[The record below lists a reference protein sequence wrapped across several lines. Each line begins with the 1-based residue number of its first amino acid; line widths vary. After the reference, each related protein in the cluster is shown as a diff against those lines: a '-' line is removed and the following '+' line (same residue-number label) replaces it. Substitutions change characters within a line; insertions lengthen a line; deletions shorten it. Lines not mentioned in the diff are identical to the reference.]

1 MPIRMVMEVQLL
13 GEKLRGGYTT
23 GACAAAGAKA
33 AAMVLSGLAADD
45 LSEVEITALD
55 GTKLQI
61 PVAGIK
67 KLPEGIQVEIIKD
80 AGDDPDITNGASVFV
95 TLTPVAEKEKLLPV
109 TGKSLLYENVLF
121 EAGRGIGYA
130 TKAGLSLA
138 VGEPAINPG
147 PRKLVHDS
155 LQEVWGEKPCRVRI
169 DIPKGEELAGK
180 TLNPVLGIEGGISV
194 IGTTGVLRPM
204 SEEAFKNS
212 LVPQI
217 EVAKAAGYQTQI
229 FVPGKIGE
237 RIAFSWGLPQEA
249 MVQTSN
255 FIGFMLEMAADRGL
269 ERVLLFGHIGKLA
282 KVAAGVFH
290 THNRVGDARLEV
302 LAAYSGAAGMPPEGM
317 QRILQAVT
325 TEEAL
330 PVIKEYGLEAVY
342 STIAARASYRAERL
356 LFNRLQ
362 VGTVLVTL
370 QGELLGMDA
379 RAAEIGREWHWNLP
393 GIAGK

>member
-1 MPIRMVMEVQLL
+1 MAKQL
-13 GEKLRGGYTT
+13 KGGYTT
-23 GACAAAGAKA
+23 GACLAAGAKA
-33 AAMVLSGLAADD
+33 GAMIMQGEDPGDRVDI
-45 LSEVEITALD
+45 VALD
-55 GTKLQI
+55 GTPLQI
-61 PVAGIK
+61 PIASVELLAHGVK
-67 KLPEGIQVEIIKD
+67 VEIIKD
-80 AGDDPDITNGASVFV
+80 AGDDPDITNGTSVFI
-95 TLTPVAEKEKLLPV
+95 TFSFLTQEQLQPVY
-109 TGKSLLYENVLF
+109 GQSILYKQILF
-121 EAGRGIGYA
+121 EAGQGIGHA
-130 TKAGLSLA
+130 TKPGLSLA

-147 PRKLVHDS
+147 PRQLVYNSIKDIIGDKAC
-155 LQEVWGEKPCRVRI
+155 LVRV
-169 DIPKGEELAGK
+169 DIPAGIGLATK

-217 EVAKAAGYQTQI
+217 EVAKAAGFTTQI

-237 RIAFSWGLPQEA
+237 RIATSWGLPTEA

-255 FIGFMLEMAADRGL
+255 FIGFMLEAGADHGL
-269 ERVLLFGHIGKLA
+269 ERILLFGHIGKLA

-302 LAAYSGAAGMPPEGM
+302 LAAYSAAQGMPAEGV

-330 PVIKEYGLEAVY
+330 PVIEEYGLQSVY
-342 STIAARASYRAERL
+342 QVIAARASYRAERL

-370 QGELLGMDA
+370 QGKLLGMDEKA
-379 RAAEIGREWHWNLP
+379 KEIGRDFGWQ
-393 GIAGK
+393 IK

>member
-1 MPIRMVMEVQLL
+1 MAKQL
-13 GEKLRGGYTT
+13 KGGYTT
-23 GACAAAGAKA
+23 GACLAAGAKA
-33 AAMVLSGLAADD
+33 GAMIMQGEDPGDRVDI
-45 LSEVEITALD
+45 VALD
-55 GTKLQI
+55 GTPLQI
-61 PVAGIK
+61 PIASVELLAHGVK
-67 KLPEGIQVEIIKD
+67 VEIIKD
-80 AGDDPDITNGASVFV
+80 AGDDPDITNGTSVFI
-95 TLTPVAEKEKLLPV
+95 TFSFLTQEQLQPVY
-109 TGKSLLYENVLF
+109 GQSILYKQILF
-121 EAGRGIGYA
+121 EAGQGIGHA
-130 TKAGLSLA
+130 TKPGLSLA

-147 PRKLVHDS
+147 PRQLVYNSIKDIIGDKAC
-155 LQEVWGEKPCRVRI
+155 LVRV
-169 DIPKGEELAGK
+169 DIPVGTELATK

-217 EVAKAAGYQTQI
+217 EVAKAAGFTTQI

-237 RIAFSWGLPQEA
+237 RIATSWGLPTEA

-255 FIGFMLEMAADRGL
+255 FIGFMLEAGADHGL
-269 ERVLLFGHIGKLA
+269 ERILLFGHIGKLA

-302 LAAYSGAAGMPPEGM
+302 LAAYSAAQGMPAEGI

-330 PVIKEYGLEAVY
+330 PVIEEYGLQSVY
-342 STIAARASYRAERL
+342 QVIAARASYRAERL
-356 LFNRLQ
+356 LFKRLQ

-370 QGELLGMDA
+370 QGKLLGMDEKA
-379 RAAEIGREWHWNLP
+379 KEIGRDFGWQ
-393 GIAGK
+393 IK

>member
-1 MPIRMVMEVQLL
+1 MAKQL
-13 GEKLRGGYTT
+13 KGGYTT
-23 GACAAAGAKA
+23 GACLAAGAKA
-33 AAMVLSGLAADD
+33 GAMIMQGEDPGDRVDI
-45 LSEVEITALD
+45 VALD
-55 GTKLQI
+55 GTPLQI
-61 PVAGIK
+61 PIASVELLAHGVK
-67 KLPEGIQVEIIKD
+67 VEIIKD
-80 AGDDPDITNGASVFV
+80 AGDDPDITNGTSVFI
-95 TLTPVAEKEKLLPV
+95 TFSFLTQEQLQPVY
-109 TGKSLLYENVLF
+109 GQSILYKQILF
-121 EAGRGIGYA
+121 EAGQGIGYA
-130 TKAGLSLA
+130 TKPGLSLA

-147 PRKLVHDS
+147 PRQLVYNSIKDIIGDKAC
-155 LQEVWGEKPCRVRI
+155 LVRV
-169 DIPKGEELAGK
+169 DIPAGTELATK

-217 EVAKAAGYQTQI
+217 EVAKAAGFTTQI

-237 RIAFSWGLPQEA
+237 RIATSWGLPTEA

-255 FIGFMLEMAADRGL
+255 FIGFMLEAGADHGL
-269 ERVLLFGHIGKLA
+269 ERILLFGHIGKLA

-302 LAAYSGAAGMPPEGM
+302 LAAYSAAQGMPAEGV

-330 PVIKEYGLEAVY
+330 PVIEEYGLQSVY
-342 STIAARASYRAERL
+342 QVIAARASYRAERL

-370 QGELLGMDA
+370 QGKLLGMDEKA
-379 RAAEIGREWHWNLP
+379 KEIGRDFGWQ
-393 GIAGK
+393 IK

>member
-1 MPIRMVMEVQLL
+1 MAKQL
-13 GEKLRGGYTT
+13 KGGYTT
-23 GACAAAGAKA
+23 GACLAAGAKA
-33 AAMVLSGLAADD
+33 GAMIMQGEDPGDRVDI
-45 LSEVEITALD
+45 VALD
-55 GTKLQI
+55 GTPLQI
-61 PVAGIK
+61 PIASVELLAHGVK
-67 KLPEGIQVEIIKD
+67 VEIIKD
-80 AGDDPDITNGASVFV
+80 AGDDPDITNGTSVFI
-95 TLTPVAEKEKLLPV
+95 TFSFWTQEQLQPVY
-109 TGKSLLYENVLF
+109 GQSILYKQILF
-121 EAGRGIGYA
+121 EAGQGIGHA
-130 TKAGLSLA
+130 TKPGLSLA

-147 PRKLVHDS
+147 PRQLVYNSIKDIIGDKAC
-155 LQEVWGEKPCRVRI
+155 LVRV
-169 DIPKGEELAGK
+169 DIPAGTELATK

-217 EVAKAAGYQTQI
+217 EVAKAAGFTTQI

-237 RIAFSWGLPQEA
+237 RIATSWGLPTEA

-255 FIGFMLEMAADRGL
+255 FIGFMLEAGADHGL
-269 ERVLLFGHIGKLA
+269 ERILLFGHIGKLA

-302 LAAYSGAAGMPPEGM
+302 LAAYSAAQGMPAEGV

-330 PVIKEYGLEAVY
+330 PVIEEYGLQSVY
-342 STIAARASYRAERL
+342 QVIAARASYRAERL

-370 QGELLGMDA
+370 QGKLLGMDEKA
-379 RAAEIGREWHWNLP
+379 KEIGRDFGWQ
-393 GIAGK
+393 IK

>member
-1 MPIRMVMEVQLL
+1 MAKQL
-13 GEKLRGGYTT
+13 KGGYTT
-23 GACAAAGAKA
+23 GACLAAGAKA
-33 AAMVLSGLAADD
+33 GAMIMQGEDPGDRVDI
-45 LSEVEITALD
+45 VALD
-55 GTKLQI
+55 GTPLQI
-61 PVAGIK
+61 PIAS
-67 KLPEGIQVEIIKD
+67 VELLAHGVKVETIKD
-80 AGDDPDITNGASVFV
+80 AGDDPDITNGTSVFI
-95 TLTPVAEKEKLLPV
+95 TFSFLTQEQLQPVY
-109 TGKSLLYENVLF
+109 GQSILYKQILF
-121 EAGRGIGYA
+121 EAGQGIGHA
-130 TKAGLSLA
+130 TKPGLSLA

-147 PRKLVHDS
+147 PRQLVYNSIKDIIGDKAC
-155 LQEVWGEKPCRVRI
+155 LVRV
-169 DIPKGEELAGK
+169 DIPAGTELATK

-217 EVAKAAGYQTQI
+217 EVAKAAGFTTQI

-237 RIAFSWGLPQEA
+237 RIATSWGLPTEA

-255 FIGFMLEMAADRGL
+255 FIGFMLEAGADHGL
-269 ERVLLFGHIGKLA
+269 ERILLFGHIGKLA

-302 LAAYSGAAGMPPEGM
+302 LAAYSAAQGMPAEGV

-330 PVIKEYGLEAVY
+330 PVIEEYGLQSVY
-342 STIAARASYRAERL
+342 QVIAARASYRAERL
-356 LFNRLQ
+356 LFKRLQ

-370 QGELLGMDA
+370 QGKLLGMDEKA
-379 RAAEIGREWHWNLP
+379 KEIGRDFGWQ
-393 GIAGK
+393 IK

>member
-1 MPIRMVMEVQLL
+1 MAKQL
-13 GEKLRGGYTT
+13 KGGYTT
-23 GACAAAGAKA
+23 GACLAAGAKA
-33 AAMVLSGLAADD
+33 GAMIMQGEDPGDRVDI
-45 LSEVEITALD
+45 VALD
-55 GTKLQI
+55 GTPLQI
-61 PVAGIK
+61 PIASVELLAQGVK
-67 KLPEGIQVEIIKD
+67 VEIIKD
-80 AGDDPDITNGASVFV
+80 AGDDPDITNGTSVFI
-95 TLTPVAEKEKLLPV
+95 TFSFLTQEQLQPVY
-109 TGKSLLYENVLF
+109 GQSILYKQILF
-121 EAGRGIGYA
+121 EAGQGIGHA
-130 TKAGLSLA
+130 TKPGLSLA

-147 PRKLVHDS
+147 PRQLVYNSIKDIIGDKAC
-155 LQEVWGEKPCRVRI
+155 LVRV
-169 DIPKGEELAGK
+169 DIPAGTELATK

-217 EVAKAAGYQTQI
+217 EVAKAAGFTTQI

-237 RIAFSWGLPQEA
+237 RIATSWGLPTEA

-255 FIGFMLEMAADRGL
+255 FIGFMLEAGADHGL
-269 ERVLLFGHIGKLA
+269 ERILLFGHIGKLA

-302 LAAYSGAAGMPPEGM
+302 LAAYSAAQGMPAEGI

-330 PVIKEYGLEAVY
+330 PVIEEYGLQSVY
-342 STIAARASYRAERL
+342 QVIAARASYRAERL

-370 QGELLGMDA
+370 QGKLLGMDEKA
-379 RAAEIGREWHWNLP
+379 KEIGRDFGWQ
-393 GIAGK
+393 IK

>member
-1 MPIRMVMEVQLL
+1 MAKQL
-13 GEKLRGGYTT
+13 KGGYTT
-23 GACAAAGAKA
+23 GACLAAGAKA
-33 AAMVLSGLAADD
+33 GAMIMQGEDPGDRVDI
-45 LSEVEITALD
+45 VALD
-55 GTKLQI
+55 GTPLQI
-61 PVAGIK
+61 PIASVELLAHGVK
-67 KLPEGIQVEIIKD
+67 VEIIKD
-80 AGDDPDITNGASVFV
+80 AGDDPDITNGTSVFI
-95 TLTPVAEKEKLLPV
+95 TFSFLAQEQLQPVY
-109 TGKSLLYENVLF
+109 GQSILYKQILF
-121 EAGRGIGYA
+121 EAGQGIGHA
-130 TKAGLSLA
+130 TKPGLSLA

-147 PRKLVHDS
+147 PRQLVYNSIKDIIGDKAC
-155 LQEVWGEKPCRVRI
+155 LVRV
-169 DIPKGEELAGK
+169 DIPAGKELATK

-217 EVAKAAGYQTQI
+217 EVAKAAGFTTQI

-237 RIAFSWGLPQEA
+237 RIATSWGLPTEA

-255 FIGFMLEMAADRGL
+255 FIGFMLEAGADHGL
-269 ERVLLFGHIGKLA
+269 ERILLFGHIGKLA

-302 LAAYSGAAGMPPEGM
+302 LAAYSAAQGMPAEGV

-330 PVIKEYGLEAVY
+330 PVIEEYGLQSVY
-342 STIAARASYRAERL
+342 QVIAARASYRAERL

-370 QGELLGMDA
+370 QGKLLGMDEKA
-379 RAAEIGREWHWNLP
+379 KEIGRDFGWQ
-393 GIAGK
+393 IK